1 MSLAK
6 VYESENKAD
15 EAVEIYKTSL
25 NLGSSN
31 ATYLFD
37 FGRVLYNR
45 DKDQD
50 RSDAEKLWLASVK
63 VQPNYSNALYSLG
76 LLYES
81 KGDKTTALQYYYK
94 VKDLNP
100 DNKDIIAKIKT
111 LVGAPKVE
119 ETEK

>member
-6 VYESENKAD
+6 VYESENKTD
-15 EAVEIYKTSL
+15 EAVEVYKNSL
-25 NLGSSN
+25 NLGSAN

-45 DKDQD
+45 DKGED
-50 RSDAEKLWLASVK
+50 RNDAEKLWLASVK
-63 VQPNYSNALYSLG
+63 IQPNYSNALYSLG

-111 LVGAPKVE
+111 LVGVPKIEDVE
-119 ETEK
+119 